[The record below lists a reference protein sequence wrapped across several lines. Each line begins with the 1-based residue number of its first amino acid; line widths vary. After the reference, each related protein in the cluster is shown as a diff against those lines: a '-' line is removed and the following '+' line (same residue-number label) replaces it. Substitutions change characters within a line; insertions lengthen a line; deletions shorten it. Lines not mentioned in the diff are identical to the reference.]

1 MNNNNRRVSP
11 DNYIV
16 EAISLDPDPTDK
28 VLTWMTLQTPAGTL
42 QTALT
47 REAVEQLWGMRTLEL
62 GWGGRSGAASPQL
75 ARKTRTGLS
84 MFFKLR
90 SPSSSNRSDCLPRA

>member
-1 MNNNNRRVSP
+1 VNNNNRRVSP

-42 QTALT
+42 QAALT
-47 REAVEQLWGMRTLEL
+47 REGVEQLWGMLDTVMAHWSCDCPRCTAE
-62 GWGGRSGAASPQL
+62 REAEEAA
-75 ARKTRTGLS
+75 AKR
-84 MFFKLR
+84 MH
-90 SPSSSNRSDCLPRA
+90 